1 MILTLIDLVR
11 ILATILT
18 VLIFIRV
25 ALSWFPQ
32 AGANTVGVLVYRVT
46 EPLLAPVRALLP
58 AMGGIDFSPIVVLI
72 GIQILESLLVRALWG
87 LARGGLG

>member
-11 ILATILT
+11 ILATVLT

-32 AGANTVGVLVYRVT
+32 AGGNSFGALVYRVT
-46 EPLLAPVRALLP
+46 EPLLGPVRSLLP
-58 AMGGIDFSPIVVLI
+58 AMGGIDFSPIVVLV

-87 LARGGLG
+87 LAGGGMG

>member
-11 ILATILT
+11 ILATVLT

-25 ALSWFPQ
+25 AMSWFPQ
-32 AGANTVGVLVYRVT
+32 AGANNFGVLVYRLT
-46 EPLLAPVRALLP
+46 EPLLGPVRSLLP

-72 GIQILESLLVRALWG
+72 GIQILESLLVRTLWG
-87 LARGGLG
+87 LARSGMG